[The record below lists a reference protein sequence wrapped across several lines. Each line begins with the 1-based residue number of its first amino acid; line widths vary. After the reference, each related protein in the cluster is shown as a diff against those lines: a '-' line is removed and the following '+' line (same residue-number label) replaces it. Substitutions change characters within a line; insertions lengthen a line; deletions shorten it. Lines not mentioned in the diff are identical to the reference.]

1 MTTMEWGALGQ
12 MLTGMI
18 VGPSQCVLIWYGI
31 HKIGAS
37 GFRVG
42 CPTPLPCDEVH
53 SHLVVLGSALQGTP
67 IPSPLEGEG

>member
-42 CPTPLPCDEVH
+42 CPTPLPCDEVRFPPCRPRFGIAGN
-53 SHLVVLGSALQGTP
+53 SD
-67 IPSPLEGEG
+67 PLPP